1 MVWFFFLL
9 PFLAFR
15 FFIPS
20 PYNRVPCPQTSVKR
34 TLLREHH
41 FLPIAGLAIDLARGG
56 KVLLHPAVWF
66 LPAGTPWPGSPLSYA
81 RDFFSSGAACQ
92 VRRNSEDRD
101 LAMTL
106 QQGMAVLG

>member
-56 KVLLHPAVWF
+56 KVLLHAAVAF
-66 LPAGTPWPGSPLSYA
+66 LTGRHAVARKPLVVREGLLFLRCCVPGA
-81 RDFFSSGAACQ
+81 Q
-92 VRRNSEDRD
+92 E
-101 LAMTL
+101 
-106 QQGMAVLG
+106 